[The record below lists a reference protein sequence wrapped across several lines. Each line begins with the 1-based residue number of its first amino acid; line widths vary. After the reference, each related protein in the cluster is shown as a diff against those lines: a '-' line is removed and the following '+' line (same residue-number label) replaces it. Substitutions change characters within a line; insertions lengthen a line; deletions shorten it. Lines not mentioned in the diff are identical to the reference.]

1 MKLLK
6 KIKIENASLLVLFFG
21 MISTLGG
28 AVWAMLL
35 RYTIRTQGIIGA
47 SSYYDGCLSEIAF
60 CAFLHIAVGVIL
72 YIDER
77 KRLNN

>member
-1 MKLLK
+1 MKIVK
-6 KIKIENASLLVLFFG
+6 KITIENASLLVLFFG

-28 AVWAMLL
+28 AVWALLL
-35 RYTIRTQGIIGA
+35 RHEIRSQGIIGA

-60 CAFLHIAVGVIL
+60 CAALHIAVGIIL

>member
-1 MKLLK
+1 MKLIK

-35 RYTIRTQGIIGA
+35 RYAIRTQGIIGA
-47 SSYYDGCLSEIAF
+47 SSYYDSCLSEIAF
-60 CAFLHIAVGVIL
+60 CALLHIAVGIIL

>member
-1 MKLLK
+1 MKLIK
-6 KIKIENASLLVLFFG
+6 KIKIENAYLIVLFFG

-28 AVWAMLL
+28 AVWAILL
-35 RYTIRTQGIIGA
+35 RHTIRSQGIIGA

-60 CAFLHIAVGVIL
+60 CAFLHIAIGVIL